1 MTLLQSIGDL
11 FRMVRFSDIIDMAII
26 AFVIYIVLRFLLR
39 MGSGR
44 VLLGAIFLV
53 AAAYGLAESANLRVL
68 KFILGKTTE
77 IGLLALLIVFQP
89 EIHRMLDRVGGK
101 VGWVARM
108 FRSHSDPQA
117 MEAAIDHVVDA
128 CRELSETRTGALI
141 IFERI
146 NQLDDYFVPEK
157 KFDAE
162 PQKELLKTV
171 FYTGT
176 SLHDGALII
185 RDGRIVCAGCTMP
198 TTTQK
203 NLSPELGTRHQAGIG
218 ISEVTDAVAV
228 IVSEETGTISMTMEG
243 RILRHLT
250 AETLRSRLKSAL
262 LRDENEQERSKLRN
276 WFTGLFTKDRND
288 GE

>member
-1 MTLLQSIGDL
+1 MALLHNIADL
-11 FRMVRFSDIIDMAII
+11 FRMIRLADVIDMAII
-26 AFVIYIVLRFLLR
+26 ALVIYIVLRFLLR

-44 VLLGAIFLV
+44 VLLGAIFLI
-53 AAAYGLAESANLRVL
+53 AAAYLLAWSANLRVL

-77 IGLLALLIVFQP
+77 IGLLALFIVFQP
-89 EIHRMLDRVGGK
+89 EIRRMLDRVGDK
-101 VGWVARM
+101 VGWLAKL
-108 FRSHSDPQA
+108 FRERSSPQVV
-117 MEAAIDHVVDA
+117 EAAINNVVDA
-128 CRELSETRTGALI
+128 CKELSETRTGALI
-141 IFERI
+141 IFERF
-146 NQLDDYFVPEK
+146 NLLDDYFVPEK

-218 ISEVTDAVAV
+218 ISEVSDAVAV
-228 IVSEETGTISMTMEG
+228 IVSEETGAISMTMDG

-262 LRDENEQERSKLRN
+262 LRDEEEKERSKLQTRLSS
-276 WFTGLFTKDRND
+276 LFAKDKSN

>member
-1 MTLLQSIGDL
+1 MTLLQSIAEL
-11 FRMVRFSDIIDMAII
+11 FRMIRPADVIDMAII

-53 AAAYGLAESANLRVL
+53 AAAYVLAWSANLRVL

-101 VGWVARM
+101 VGWVASV
-108 FRSHSDPQA
+108 FRGRSDPQT
-117 MEAAIDHVVDA
+117 MEKTINNVVDA
-128 CRELSETRTGALI
+128 CREMSDTRTGALI
-141 IFERI
+141 IFERFDL
-146 NQLDDYFVPEK
+146 LDDYFVAEK

-171 FYTGT
+171 FYSGT

-185 RDGRIVCAGCTMP
+185 REGRIVCAGCTMP

-218 ISEVTDAVAV
+218 ISEVSDAVAV
-228 IVSEETGTISMTMEG
+228 IVSEETGAISMTMEG
-243 RILRHLT
+243 RIIRHLT

-262 LRDENEQERSKLRN
+262 LRTEDENEKQKLRN
-276 WFTGLFTKDRND
+276 WLRERFAKDREH